1 MNTNKIFTIL
11 LIVTIIILVFNLIKV
26 NTVEGFSLN
35 VSFSPMVPGATSSTG
50 ATAAAMV
57 PGAAAMVP
65 GATGATA
72 ATGSPMVP
80 GAAGAGATMVPAATS
95 SPMVPGATSSPMV
108 PGAADAGATGFT
120 TPASS
125 TSMTTPSSF
134 TTPAS
139 STSMTTPSSFTT
151 PASSTSMTT
160 PSSFTTPA
168 SSTSMT
174 TPSSFTTPAS
184 STSMTTPSSFTTPAS
199 STSMTTPASS
209 TSMTTPSSF
218 TTPVS
223 STSMTTPASTTSMTT
238 PSSFTTPASST
249 SMTTPASSTSMT
261 TPASS
266 TSMTTPSSFNA
277 QPIPIQQRFIY
288 TYKSPQHNI
297 NDHNAN
303 KHNDILSPRNN
314 NGERLFDEHIH
325 NFFDEHHHDE
335 TNTTFDDNYVF
346 KDIKS
351 YKDTK
356 KDIDDYVDTILD
368 LYTNPDTYGSLKDLF
383 DDTNNSDLKTN
394 MYYTKD
400 LQDLDI
406 EKTDITLKKKLREI
420 LYTKYLTNENPNP
433 LNYSNIPCMYYNE
446 VNCPEERCTKVPDAT
461 GLNIKCIPNAQ
472 KEVNTCIDLYGK
484 NNCERHSNETTETPC
499 VWSQWSSEDNSKYNS
514 DKYLGKCSNDGNV
527 PKIKESCPN
536 ESHYLIKKFGKGE
549 LSETV
554 INSICLPKDDD
565 ATHQLLYDNPYY
577 INNTHIKKSGD
588 GGELDDADS
597 IFESLCTSGNS
608 EINDP
613 NQNVWDSDLYQ
624 CYNLSNNE
632 CHKNSKEVCDKM
644 NDHYSSDK
652 NKSPESYD
660 INKHK
665 VCFWKQ
671 INHPDSE
678 KGICGNLL

>member
-108 PGAADAGATGFT
+108 PGAADAGATGF
-120 TPASS
+120 
-125 TSMTTPSSF
+125 
-134 TTPAS
+134 
-139 STSMTTPSSFTT
+139 
-151 PASSTSMTT
+151 
-160 PSSFTTPA
+160 
-168 SSTSMT
+168 
-174 TPSSFTTPAS
+174 
-184 STSMTTPSSFTTPAS
+184 
-199 STSMTTPASS
+199 
-209 TSMTTPSSF
+209 
-218 TTPVS
+218 
-223 STSMTTPASTTSMTT
+223 
-238 PSSFTTPASST
+238 
-249 SMTTPASSTSMT
+249 TTPASSTSMT